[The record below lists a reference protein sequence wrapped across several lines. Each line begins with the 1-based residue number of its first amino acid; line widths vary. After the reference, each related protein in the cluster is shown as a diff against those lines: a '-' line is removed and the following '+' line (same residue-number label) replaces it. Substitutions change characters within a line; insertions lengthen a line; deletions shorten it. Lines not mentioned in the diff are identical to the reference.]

1 MSFSDRCRQLI
12 AVVAVGL
19 TFAAVTLD
27 NADARK
33 GGSFGSRGTRT
44 YSAPPPTATA
54 PGSVQP
60 VQRSMTPQNQPGMNQ
75 PGVNN
80 PAAAAGMAQ
89 QARRPGF
96 FGGGFFGS
104 MLGGLMLGGL
114 FGMLLGHGFGGA
126 AGLFGFLV
134 QIVLIGLVV
143 MLVMRFLRSRQSGP
157 AMAGAGAR
165 PAPGAGGAS
174 PGGASVGGTSAA
186 YQAQGPLGGGNGGG
200 AAGRGPRIGALQV
213 KPADF
218 DRFEQMLS
226 EVQSAFARED
236 FEALRRLTTPEIL
249 SYLSQ
254 ELAENM
260 SKGLRNE
267 VSSVRLLQGDL
278 AEAWREDD
286 TDYASV
292 AMRYEAIDLMRR
304 RSDNTVAEG
313 NPDVPSQST
322 ELWTFVRRPGGDWLL
337 SAIQEA

>member
-1 MSFSDRCRQLI
+1 MSFSDRCRQLV
-12 AVVAVGL
+12 AVLAVGL

-54 PGSVQP
+54 PGAAQP

-80 PAAAAGMAQ
+80 PAAGMAQ

-114 FGMLLGHGFGGA
+114 FGMLLGQGFGGM
-126 AGLFGFLV
+126 AGLFGLIV
-134 QIVLIGLVV
+134 QVVLIALVA
-143 MLVMRFLRSRQSGP
+143 MLVMRFLRSRNSGGP
-157 AMAGAGAR
+157 AMAGAAPR
-165 PAPGAGGAS
+165 PGAVPNAGAQR
-174 PGGASVGGTSAA
+174 PQQAA
-186 YQAQGPLGGGNGGG
+186 YQAHGPLGGGNG
-200 AAGRGPRIGALQV
+200 APRGPKVGTLQV

-218 DRFEQMLS
+218 DRFEKMLT
-226 EVQSAFARED
+226 EVQGAFGRED

-286 TDYASV
+286 TDYATV

-304 RSDNTVAEG
+304 RSDGSVAEG
-313 NPDVPSQST
+313 NPQVPAQST
-322 ELWTFVRRPGGDWLL
+322 ELWTFVRRPGSDWLL